1 MNTNN
6 SHRIVWYLVGVLTAM
21 VLSLVSAWALNIT
34 DVVKGNSQKIAEN
47 EKRYIEEVTKI
58 NTKLDALIEE
68 VQRNNNRS
76 PRRPK

>member
-1 MNTNN
+1 MNGNN

>member
-1 MNTNN
+1 MNANN

-34 DVVKGNSQKIAEN
+34 DTVKGNSQKIAEN

-58 NTKLDALIEE
+58 NTKLDGLIEE
-68 VQRNNNRS
+68 VRRDNTPSKRS
-76 PRRPK
+76 K